1 MFAKSIIQTLQRT
14 KKMSCTHGRLCALR
28 RMPSPCRSAQALSLW
43 RRELTLNCAAAGS
56 FDSHHISSALS
67 RPGWASILA
76 LGIAPNL
83 A

>member
-1 MFAKSIIQTLQRT
+1 MFVKTIKQRRCLVC
-14 KKMSCTHGRLCALR
+14 MAGRAR

-76 LGIAPNL
+76 LGIATNL

>member
-1 MFAKSIIQTLQRT
+1 MFVKSIIQTLQRRCVVH
-14 KKMSCTHGRLCALR
+14 MAGCAPVR